1 MLWRSTRV
9 TINQSFLVL
18 LSFIPLRQREI
29 VMTDTTTRSLLSDK
43 MVDMAFI
50 TEFTGCSDK
59 WFYKLIQDGLFPK
72 PIKLGRSSRWLKSE
86 VEEWVQKR
94 IAESRA

>member
-1 MLWRSTRV
+1 
-9 TINQSFLVL
+9 
-18 LSFIPLRQREI
+18 
-29 VMTDTTTRSLLSDK
+29 MTDKTTRSLLSDK

-59 WFYKLIQDGLFPK
+59 WFYKLIKDGVFPK

-86 VEEWVQKR
+86 VEDWVKLR
-94 IAESRA
+94 IADSRN

>member
-1 MLWRSTRV
+1 
-9 TINQSFLVL
+9 
-18 LSFIPLRQREI
+18 
-29 VMTDTTTRSLLSDK
+29 MTDIITRSLLSDK

-59 WFYKLIQDGLFPK
+59 WFYKLIQEGSFPK

-86 VEEWVQKR
+86 VEDWVKLR
-94 IAESRA
+94 IIDSRR

>member
-1 MLWRSTRV
+1 MLWQSTRL
-9 TINQSFLVL
+9 TINQSLLAL
-18 LSFIPLRQREI
+18 LSFIPLRQREN
-29 VMTDTTTRSLLSDK
+29 VMTDIKNRSLLTDK

-72 PIKLGRSSRWLKSE
+72 PIKLGRNSRWLKSE
-86 VEEWVQKR
+86 VEDWVKLR
-94 IAESRA
+94 IVDSRR